1 MRQVYISNIQI
12 NKVRHLTDIEIPLS
26 DTGIKHLI
34 LTGKNGS
41 GKTSLLD
48 ALADFLNAITTT
60 MEPYHS
66 IKYLAMDEKNLKN
79 AMETNT
85 SSRDIEDITARIQ
98 KYRDNIDNATHGV
111 WVNTQPAPE
120 ELKTKFENGEF
131 MVAYYKADRA
141 FTAIIPDTIQK
152 IELKENYKIGDAPRK
167 DFVKY
172 LLDLKVME
180 AMSIAG
186 KKEDKAKE
194 IQLWFNELEKL
205 LRRIFE
211 DESLVLDF
219 DEETY
224 KFHILV
230 EGREPF
236 DFNTLS
242 SGYSAIMDIV
252 MDIIVRMQKQV
263 GRVFEF
269 KMPGIVLIDEIDTH
283 LHLELQK
290 NILDLLTTLFPN
302 VQFIVSTHSPFVLN
316 SLENVVIYDMENH
329 TLVENGLSDVPY
341 SGIVEGYFKAD
352 ELSNALKKKFER
364 YKKIITKDVL
374 SDNDLEEI
382 ARLTLYLDEIP
393 DYLALPFTTEYQRLK
408 LEFENRG
415 DIEW

>member
-1 MRQVYISNIQI
+1 MHQVYISNIKI
-12 NKVRHLTDIEIPLS
+12 NKVRHLTGIEIPLS
-26 DTGIKHLI
+26 DTRVKHLI

-48 ALADFLNAITTT
+48 ALANFLNAITTT
-60 MEPYHS
+60 KEPYHS
-66 IKYLAMDEKNLKN
+66 IKYLAMDENNLKH
-79 AMETNT
+79 ALETNA
-85 SSRDIEDITARIQ
+85 SSRDIEEINARIQ
-98 KYRDNIDNATHGV
+98 SYKRNIDNATHGI
-111 WVNTQPAPE
+111 WLNTEPAPE

-131 MVAYYKADRA
+131 VVAYYKAERA
-141 FTAIIPDTIQK
+141 FEAIIPDTVQK
-152 IELKENYKIGDAPRK
+152 VELKENYKIGDIPRK

-186 KKEDKAKE
+186 KKAEKAKE
-194 IQLWFNELEKL
+194 IQIWFVELEKL
-205 LRRIFE
+205 LKRILE
-211 DESLVLDF
+211 DETLVLDF

-224 KFHILV
+224 KFRILV

-242 SGYSAIMDIV
+242 SGYSAVMDIV

-290 NILDLLTTLFPN
+290 NILDLLTTIFPN

-329 TLVENGLSDVPY
+329 TLVEDGLSDVPY

-352 ELSNALKKKFER
+352 ELSNTLKKKFER
-364 YKKIITKDVL
+364 YKTIITQDVL